1 MADNVPQGER
11 QGPGLVEYALIT
23 ALVVV
28 LVIGVLIVLA
38 PAISAIVTTLRGG

>member
-1 MADNVPQGER
+1 MSDNVPQSGR
-11 QGPGLVEYALIT
+11 RRVGLIEYALVT

-38 PAISAIVTTLRGG
+38 PAINQIITTLHG

>member
-1 MADNVPQGER
+1 MSDNVPQGQR
-11 QGPGLVEYALIT
+11 RHIGLVEYALVT

-38 PAISAIVTTLRGG
+38 PAISNIVKTMSGS